1 MNCGYSTVTV
11 LPFRIVVRLYL
22 VLLIHALT
30 DSVSE
35 TAIDFAVELALE
47 FAEFEFEFA
56 LELREFADETSLDF
70 ADEIAVGFATVD
82 GCATVGFATVD
93 GVAAVGFGAS
103 AVRPG
108 LAMAEKRIER
118 ANVFESDLCIFTFV
132 SSDVICARWNSQFH
146 HCSGVLT
153 AHAPFVNRFLH
164 ICNFD
169 DREIWAR
176 LEMGAGCRFCTRTMA
191 LTNV

>member
-1 MNCGYSTVTV
+1 MLPFTNFFISLFNVVIDSAGSPMNRGYSTVTV

-35 TAIDFAVELALE
+35 TAIDFAVEPALE

-56 LELREFADETSLDF
+56 LEPLEVADKTSLSFADET
-70 ADEIAVGFATVD
+70 AVGFATED
-82 GCATVGFATVD
+82 GC
-93 GVAAVGFGAS
+93 AAVGFGAS
-103 AVRPG
+103 VARPG
-108 LAMAEKRIER
+108 LAMVEKRIEK
-118 ANVFESDLCIFTFV
+118 ANVLESDFCMFTFV

-146 HCSGVLT
+146 HGSGVLT
-153 AHAPFVNRFLH
+153 GYAPFVNRFLH

-169 DREIWAR
+169 DRGIG
-176 LEMGAGCRFCTRTMA
+176 M
-191 LTNV
+191 

>member
-1 MNCGYSTVTV
+1 MLISSAGILPFTNFFISLFNVVIDSAGSPMNCGYSTVTV

-22 VLLIHALT
+22 VVLSHALT
-30 DSVSE
+30 DPVSE
-35 TAIDFAVELALE
+35 TAIDFAVEPALE

-56 LELREFADETSLDF
+56 LEPVEFADKTSLSFADET
-70 ADEIAVGFATVD
+70 AVGFATED
-82 GCATVGFATVD
+82 GC
-93 GVAAVGFGAS
+93 AAVGFGAS
-103 AVRPG
+103 AARPG
-108 LAMAEKRIER
+108 LAMAEKRIEK
-118 ANVFESDLCIFTFV
+118 ANVLESDFCMFTFV

-169 DREIWAR
+169 DREIG
-176 LEMGAGCRFCTRTMA
+176 M
-191 LTNV
+191 